1 MNFIVAQTPIQ
12 MGAKVKSTKSRFK
25 GVLPKPL
32 EKEQILMLEQTKPI
46 IIEPRI

>member
-1 MNFIVAQTPIQ
+1 
-12 MGAKVKSTKSRFK
+12 MGAKVKSTRSRFK